1 MGLGPSSSRPVAV
14 RPRLGLGLLRRPGG
28 CCRSPA
34 RCLAGFS
41 SLGWLAGCSPGSL
54 PFCFEQLV
62 SLQGASGSPPLFSRE
77 KGSWFLRL
85 AWRYGRCFW
94 RRPFPY
100 TWCFPDAGGNMSV
113 STFLGWFAILGVL
126 VLKSR
131 DSRFS
136 WSLMLLAWCLEFWV
150 PYPVAPLPRVAL
162 WFFRSSRG
170 ARGAPPDIW
179 PRASVSLLA
188 FDLPLAWSLRLWGDP
203 CLGVQWLSFRVRV
216 LCPLL
221 RHVDVALPDLPC
233 SSVGGLH
240 CPGPVNARIIA
251 WEIVFSLGER
261 SGFLACL
268 GRRIV

>member
-1 MGLGPSSSRPVAV
+1 MWYSNRRRSGSWPFFFSPCCRFAPVWGWVCFGGLAGVVVHLRDAL
-14 RPRLGLGLLRRPGG
+14 RGFPRLVGLLAALLEVYLSVR
-28 CCRSPA
+28 A
-34 RCLAGFS
+34 AGLS
-41 SLGWLAGCSPGSL
+41 AGCLRFSASLLPG
-54 PFCFEQLV
+54 E
-62 SLQGASGSPPLFSRE
+62 
-77 KGSWFLRL
+77 GSWFLRL

-100 TWCFPDAGGNMSV
+100 TWCFPDAGGNVSV

-136 WSLMLLAWCLEFWV
+136 WSLTLLAWCLEFWV
-150 PYPVAPLPRVAL
+150 PYPVAL

-221 RHVDVALPDLPC
+221 RHVT
-233 SSVGGLH
+233 
-240 CPGPVNARIIA
+240 
-251 WEIVFSLGER
+251 
-261 SGFLACL
+261 
-268 GRRIV
+268 